1 MKKLI
6 TIFLVLFVVFTTV
19 IGTAMY
25 FQLRPEVE
33 DAIDGKKEE
42 ETFENLDVSNYKSR
56 VNVLLLGVDT
66 LETKKDQLGTRSDT
80 IMILSVDPATK
91 TGFILSIPRDTY
103 VKISGTTE
111 YTKIT
116 HAHSYGGSDL
126 AIATVKDF
134 INIPIHHYMKLDYRA
149 IFKTVD
155 DLGGVEFDVPQD
167 MYYVDKRATPPL
179 NINLKKGLQT
189 LNGDQAMQLIRFRKG
204 YADQDLGRVK
214 VQQDFIKAVL
224 KKAYSPTSIMKIP
237 KFVETMSE
245 YVETDMTVPNM
256 ISLMKVGMSVSLDKI
271 ETATVPG
278 EPSTRPGAGS
288 VVIVDE
294 VAFKEKLNY
303 LMSGNYIVEGETA
316 EEGQTSANKTK
327 TAEEINQYNI
337 AVLNGSGIAGAAKK
351 AGDLL
356 GAQNITVDSSGN
368 ASSFDN
374 MNTVIYYK
382 SDAQVANQIKDI
394 LKVGSIRKGTK
405 TIIQSEP
412 DIVIVL
418 GKDFN

>member
-294 VAFKEKLNY
+294 VAFREKLNY
-303 LMSGNYIVEGETA
+303 LMSGNYIAEGETA

-368 ASSFDN
+368 ASSYDN
-374 MNTVIYYK
+374 ANTVIYYK
-382 SDAQVANQIKDI
+382 SDAQVANQLKDI